1 MGKKTIP
8 YIGGAPGTN
17 LYEWK
22 CFIHGPKGT
31 PYEGGKYEISMRFSK
46 SYPFVPPRCQFIT
59 KIYHCNINT
68 EGDICL
74 STLKK
79 DWKAAF
85 GVESILLSLYS
96 LLSSPNPDDPLM
108 LTIARQYKVQK
119 EQHDSNAKK
128 WTIKYAMKENAEQ

>member
-46 SYPFVPPRCQFIT
+46 SYPFVPPRVSN
-59 KIYHCNINT
+59 KISC
-68 EGDICL
+68 DICL